1 MSLYAY
7 CLLRAP
13 SGEQLP
19 EIRGIESLPV
29 FPYRSDKYTMMVSR
43 MNRDFPFSGRSLVEH
58 GKVISRIFEDYT
70 VLPMRFG
77 TFFRSEKQIKEMIR
91 QNRGELVESFCR
103 LRGKSEMRLRLLL
116 SLASPKLKAR
126 SRSRSKT
133 TASKTGPA
141 TSEVNRDALSL
152 DPDSREM
159 ASRVATR
166 MRDVFR
172 PVEDQVKLRL
182 VDNNQLMLDCTH
194 LIDSERVQAYRK
206 LPASAS
212 RQVKDLDIRMS
223 GPWPPY
229 HFLPDAV
236 RLPSHQVRATRSA
249 ARS

>member
-1 MSLYAY
+1 
-7 CLLRAP
+7 
-13 SGEQLP
+13 
-19 EIRGIESLPV
+19 
-29 FPYRSDKYTMMVSR
+29 
-43 MNRDFPFSGRSLVEH
+43 
-58 GKVISRIFEDYT
+58 
-70 VLPMRFG
+70 MRFG

-91 QNRGELVESFCR
+91 KNRGELVESFCR

-229 HFLPDAV
+229 HFF
-236 RLPSHQVRATRSA
+236 RTRSVCPPTRSGRL
-249 ARS
+249 ARRLEAESDSPADGALSCCRTIFPAQVSRHSREADTAWHQRRCSL